1 MKKNCWEL
9 KACGRE
15 PGGSKATE
23 MGICTAA
30 TDRTSDGLNGGKNGG
45 RFCWA
50 VAGTLCGGV
59 VQGSFAEKKASCL
72 SCEVF
77 KQIRTEEGREFV
89 MVQPGQRVGSHK

>member
-9 KACGRE
+9 KQCGRE
-15 PGGSKATE
+15 PGGAKSAE
-23 MGICTAA
+23 LGVCTAA
-30 TDRTSDGLNGGKNGG
+30 TDTTNDGINGGKNGG

-59 VQGSFAEKKASCL
+59 VQGSFAEKQLTCT

-77 KQIRTEEGREFV
+77 SQIRIEEGREFA
-89 MVQPGQRVGSHK
+89 MLPPGQRV